1 LLREGK
7 GVSMVNKSIIVIG
20 ILIILLSAGIIL
32 FSEYTSLDK
41 NNKQIDE
48 IDTKL
53 QEKTN
58 ISYDMNNKS
67 TDIVEPIIVKVEY
80 NLHNESNKEQQLS
93 KIKNWAIQLQNA
105 DPNSIANSGFDL
117 VVIDYSRDGSE
128 EGEYSQED
136 IQKIKDGG
144 VIPIAYLSIGE
155 AEDYHFYWKEEWNKY
170 HPDWLG
176 KENPDWE
183 GNYAVKYW
191 KEEWNSIIHSYLDK
205 II

>member
-1 LLREGK
+1 MLREGK

-20 ILIILLSAGIIL
+20 ILIILLSVGIIL

-155 AEDYHFYWKEEWNKY
+155 AEDYRFYWKEEWNKY

-205 II
+205 HY